1 MENGEITQ
9 KRYFQGV
16 DISNIQGID
25 VSDPNF
31 THLARPMIRELAF
44 ALNFEI
50 HEDNEGISAYGGDCI
65 RIADHRTNLKSWID
79 NGTYKSPY
87 RYSIVIENVRTTPQ
101 IQVMEGYDFTVE
113 EISYIA
119 QEVSPKQLQLLAD
132 DIANTIKN
140 GEYPNHICGIKY
152 ILSTKQDYK
161 YVEKPS
167 RALDYEWVELPSKGK
182 CYPVGSP
189 LRNGLVAVKYLTAMD
204 ENVIF
209 SDKLRSANKICATLI
224 KRNVTGDADGL
235 SLCSG
240 DKEAIVLWFRKTGY
254 GNQYKAPF
262 SDVEINLGEVKY
274 KEFHLLGDDEGH
286 FSYTFK
292 NGDRVLYRLL
302 PFQEEEEAVK
312 DANECLNDLKDEDGS
327 MEEVYV
333 KFTKSILSKMIVSV
347 NGNTD
352 YEFLTEWLDV
362 LSYDELH
369 SFQRFV
375 TYNSPGLELDF
386 RDWIVFDDSV
396 FYDIR

>member
-1 MENGEITQ
+1 MNMG
-9 KRYFQGV
+9 
-16 DISNIQGID
+16 
-25 VSDPNF
+25 
-31 THLARPMIRELAF
+31 
-44 ALNFEI
+44 
-50 HEDNEGISAYGGDCI
+50 
-65 RIADHRTNLKSWID
+65 
-79 NGTYKSPY
+79 
-87 RYSIVIENVRTTPQ
+87 
-101 IQVMEGYDFTVE
+101 
-113 EISYIA
+113 
-119 QEVSPKQLQLLAD
+119 
-132 DIANTIKN
+132 NTK
-140 GEYPNHICGIKY
+140 
-152 ILSTKQDYK
+152 
-161 YVEKPS
+161 
-167 RALDYEWVELPSKGK
+167 DYEWVELPSKGQ

-189 LRNGLVAVKYLTAMD
+189 LREGRIAVRYLTAMD

-254 GNQYKAPF
+254 GKQYKAPF
-262 SDVEINLGEVKY
+262 SDVEINLDDVKY
-274 KEFHLLGDDEGH
+274 KEFYLLGDDAGH

-312 DANECLNDLKDEDGS
+312 DTNECLNDLKDWDAS

-352 YEFLTEWLDV
+352 KEKLKEWLDV
-362 LSYDELH
+362 LSYNELH